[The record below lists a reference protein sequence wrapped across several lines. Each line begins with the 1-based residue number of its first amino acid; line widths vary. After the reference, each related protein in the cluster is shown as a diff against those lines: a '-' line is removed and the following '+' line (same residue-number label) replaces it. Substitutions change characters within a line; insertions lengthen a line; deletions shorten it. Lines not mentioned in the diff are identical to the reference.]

1 MKRMSPSSR
10 LVRRPARSLGFSMT
24 GPEVMRTL
32 VPISWPRMKARVVLP
47 RPGGPERRMCL
58 RAWERD
64 LAAPTMTLRRSMVL
78 VWPVK
83 SLKDGGRRAASR
95 VDDEGLLR
103 RSVVFSSTCIVS

>member
-1 MKRMSPSSR
+1 
-10 LVRRPARSLGFSMT
+10 MT

-47 RPGGPERRMCL
+47 RPGGPERRICF

-64 LAAPTMTLRRSMVL
+64 LAAPTMILRRSMVL

-83 SLKDGGRRAASR
+83 SLNAGGRRAASN
-95 VDDEGLLR
+95 VEELVLLR
-103 RSVVFSSTCIVS
+103 ILTSFFSVDMVR